1 VAVTDHPVRGAGARD
16 YRVGTAKEV
25 NTMSKAHRVIIINN

>member
-1 VAVTDHPVRGAGARD
+1 VAVIDHSIRGAGARD

-25 NTMSKAHRVIIINN
+25 NTMSKAPRVIIINN